1 MGFNI
6 YASSGTASYIK
17 NFGIESKQLRKHHLG
32 EVEGETTSVQAI
44 RNGQIDLVV
53 NTPYGV
59 GPRTDGYQIRTAA
72 TDMSVPCI
80 TTAQGLKAA
89 LAGIES
95 LQKSGFKVK
104 SLQEWAKQIN
114 EAREKMVS

>member
-1 MGFNI
+1 
-6 YASSGTASYIK
+6 
-17 NFGIESKQLRKHHLG
+17 QLRKHHLG